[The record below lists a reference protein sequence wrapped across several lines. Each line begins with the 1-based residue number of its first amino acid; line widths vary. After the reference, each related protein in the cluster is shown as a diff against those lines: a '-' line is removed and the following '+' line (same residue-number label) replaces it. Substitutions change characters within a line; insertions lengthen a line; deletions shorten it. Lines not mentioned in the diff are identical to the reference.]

1 MTFKQ
6 FSGIVE
12 LRTKIV
18 SMSTLLL
25 ASAYTVWRT
34 GRLDVVS
41 FLLLLFAALAV
52 DMGTTG
58 FNTYFD
64 FLRGVDH
71 PEYNRERSKVLV
83 HEGVRPEAALKV
95 SVLCF
100 GIAAVLGFAV
110 ALRSGWPV
118 ILAGGA
124 SMAVGFLYTGGPLP
138 ISRTPLGEVF
148 AGGFLGTVFFLIVWY
163 VLGGSGDPKS
173 FLYAFLASLPSAFF
187 IASILTTNN
196 TCDVEGDRAAGRRTL
211 SILIGR
217 RASAALIYIE
227 GILGF
232 ASAAVWVLT
241 GILPVPVLPAM
252 GAAAVLSAFVYRRM
266 SAQGYSHETKQHAMG
281 GISRVFTLY
290 SAAYFLGL
298 FVESVFLNF

>member
-18 SMSTLLL
+18 SMSTLF
-25 ASAYTVWRT
+25 ASTAYTSWRI

-64 FLRGVDH
+64 FLGGVDH
-71 PEYNRERSKVLV
+71 PEHNRERSKVLV
-83 HEGVRPEAALKV
+83 HEGVRPKAALTV

-100 GIAAVLGFAV
+100 GIAVVLGLV
-110 ALRSGWPV
+110 IALRSGWPV

-124 SMAVGFLYTGGPLP
+124 SMAVGFFYTGGPLP
-138 ISRTPLGEVF
+138 ISRTPLGEIF
-148 AGGFLGTVFFLIVWY
+148 AGGFLGTVFFLIVYY
-163 VLGGSGDPKS
+163 VLGGSVDPRS
-173 FLYAFLASLPSAFF
+173 LFHAFLASLPSALF

-196 TCDVEGDRAAGRRTL
+196 TCDIEGDKAAGRRTL

-217 RASAALIYIE
+217 RAAAALIYVE

-232 ASAAVWVLT
+232 ALAAAWVVA
-241 GILPVPVLPAM
+241 GILPIPVLLAL
-252 GAAAVLSAFVYRRM
+252 GAAAGLSVFVYRRM
-266 SAQGYSHETKQHAMG
+266 GALGYSHETKQNAMG
-281 GISRVFTLY
+281 GISQVFILY
-290 SAAYFLGL
+290 SAAIFLGL
-298 FVESVFLNF
+298 VFESVRIW